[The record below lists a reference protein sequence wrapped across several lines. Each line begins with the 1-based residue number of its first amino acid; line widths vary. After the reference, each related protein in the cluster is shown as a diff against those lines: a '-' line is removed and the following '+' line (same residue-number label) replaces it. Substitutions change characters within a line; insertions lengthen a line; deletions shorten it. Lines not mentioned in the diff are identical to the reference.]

1 MKEIVTDSC
10 SFEDLITAGDIIYV
24 DKTAYVARMVM
35 SRSRFFF
42 ISRPRRFGKSLMC
55 STLDALFSGREELF
69 KDLYIAKSGYDF
81 KSYPVLRFD
90 FSQLNTDSV
99 DSFRQDFIDQI
110 SENADRNRISLS
122 EAMPSSMMRKLL
134 LGLEKP
140 VIIIDEFDSPIID
153 AVSRDKTELAERMR
167 DDFNA
172 FYKVIKSFT
181 GKVRFLFITGCTKL
195 SGLSIFSAMNNLN
208 DISTDPRYAGM
219 FGYTED
225 ELEESF
231 SEHIDQKLGMPGSP
245 YRSRAKFLGALKGY
259 YDGYRFSPYD
269 EAMVYNP
276 VSIGSYFSGQVIPF
290 RNFWAYTGGLSTLA
304 VTLARHNNLLSVVEE
319 KPELNIQDLSVFDIM
334 TLSADG
340 MQRPSAL
347 ALLYYAGYL
356 TIAGVDS
363 PDLLL
368 DFPNEEVRGTFLSSL
383 IRTYGSYDRN
393 PASIAN
399 SACKA
404 VNRGDVELLISTL
417 NELYKPLTPMDL
429 RGNKESLIQLL
440 FKALFVIA
448 GVKVMT
454 EVYAGKGRLDAL
466 VMAKGHNY
474 IIEFKVDGK
483 TAESAVEQII
493 KKHYDWLF
501 TGDDTPL
508 HLIGIDFRTE
518 ERQIVSY
525 THQIYGSGKT
535 ESKALELS

>member
-1 MKEIVTDSC
+1 MKNVKEIVTDSC
-10 SFEDLITAGDIIYV
+10 SFESLITAGNVIYV
-24 DKTAYVARMVM
+24 DKTAYVAKMVM
-35 SRSRFFF
+35 SRSSFFI

-55 STLDALFSGREELF
+55 STLDALFSGRKELF

-90 FSQLNTDSV
+90 FSALECSSYEGFLATFRKQLKN
-99 DSFRQDFIDQI
+99 
-110 SENADRNRISLS
+110 NARNNGFDIEESTP
-122 EAMPSSMMRKLL
+122 ASMIYDLVYEM
-134 LGLEKP
+134 ESP

-153 AVSRDKTELAERMR
+153 AVSRGRTELAERMR

-181 GKVRFLFITGCTKL
+181 EKVRFLFITGCTKL

-225 ELEESF
+225 ELAKYF
-231 SEHIDQKLGMPGSP
+231 SEHIDQKLSLSDGR
-245 YRSRAKFLGALKGY
+245 YCSRAEFLNALRGY
-259 YDGYRFSPYD
+259 YDGYRFSLSKD
-269 EAMVYNP
+269 LRVYNP
-276 VSIGSYFSGQVIPF
+276 VSIGKYFSGEDLIF
-290 RNFWAYTGGLSTLA
+290 SNYWMTTGGLSTLA

-334 TLSADG
+334 TLSASSLSK
-340 MQRPSAL
+340 RSVL

-356 TIAGVDS
+356 TIAGVDG

-383 IRTYGSYDRN
+383 IETYGSYDRN

-399 SACKA
+399 TACKA
-404 VNRGDVELLISTL
+404 VNRGDVELLINTL

-429 RGNKESLIQLL
+429 RGNRESLIQLL

-483 TAESAVEQII
+483 TSESAVEQIME
-493 KKHYDWLF
+493 KHYDWLF

-525 THQIYGSGKT
+525 THQLYA
-535 ESKALELS
+535 SKLIT